1 MYAIRHEQHEKGTW
15 YWAVKYSRHGKRI
28 GRRFYEPMYG
38 GSAKALKAAK
48 AWRDEQLSKE
58 KVVTLVD
65 FCQMKRTN
73 NRSGVPGVHF
83 LVSERQPMGIW
94 QAKLKLAG
102 GPSKN
107 RSFSVRAYGD
117 RRAYKM
123 AVAAREEMLAQV
135 DDRPYLYDPTAI
147 RLASEAKGKRSAV

>member
-1 MYAIRHEQHEKGTW
+1 MYAIQHEQHEMGTW
-15 YWAVKYSRHGKRI
+15 YWRVSYSRHGKRCS
-28 GRRFYEPMYG
+28 RCFYEPMYG

-83 LVSERQPMGIW
+83 HVSERQPMGFW
-94 QAKLKLAG
+94 QAKITVAG
-102 GPSKN
+102 GKSRN
-107 RSFSVRAYGD
+107 RSFSVRAYGR

-135 DDRPYLYDPTAI
+135 EDRPYLYDSTAL
-147 RLASEAKGKRSAV
+147 RLAREANGKRSAV